1 METLTTFFETGVFF
15 FLLTFVRIGTA
26 MMLFPG
32 IGDTYTPLRIRL
44 FMGLGITLVI
54 FPILS
59 PIMPAEV
66 PGTYEFFMLLM
77 REFVIG
83 AFIGTAARILL
94 MALDTAGMIIS
105 LQAGLS
111 NAQLF
116 NPALASQGSI
126 VGAFMVI
133 TGTMLIFVT
142 DLHHLLIY
150 GLVNSYELFPVATVP
165 AYSTM
170 AEFVAKAVGTA
181 FYTGVRVAAPFLVIT
196 LLLYI
201 GMGVLARLMPQVQV
215 FLLAIPVQ
223 IMLAFT
229 VMSLT
234 LVAGLTYWL
243 AFYEQGMRFFFGG

>member
-1 METLTTFFETGVFF
+1 MDTLQTFFETGVFF
-15 FLLTFVRIGTA
+15 FMLTFVRIGTA

-32 IGDTYTPLRIRL
+32 IGDTYTPLRVRL
-44 FMGLGITLVI
+44 FMGLGITLVL
-54 FPILS
+54 FPVLS
-59 PIMPAEV
+59 PVMPQEI

-77 REFVIG
+77 REFVVG

-116 NPALASQGSI
+116 NPALATQGSI
-126 VGAFMVI
+126 IGAFLVI
-133 TGTMLIFVT
+133 TGSMLIFVT

-150 GLVNSYELFPVATVP
+150 GLVNSYELFPVASVP
-165 AYSTM
+165 EYSTM
-170 AEFVAKAVGTA
+170 AEFITKAVGTA

-229 VMSLT
+229 VMALT

-243 AFYEQGMRFFFGG
+243 SFYEQGMRFFFGG